1 MISVTC
7 WFMVTTRFGGAS
19 NVVVTPQ
26 FFTVYGNPS
35 LFAAALSPVAVVA
48 PSEEEEQ
55 AVRASGSSTAA
66 AMSAGVRRDMARPL
80 RGISASPG
88 RCEKAA
94 GQFLTSGP
102 PSGATSSA
110 GESSAWEGARSQW
123 RDRAG
128 FAPASWFLL
137 P

>member
-7 WFMVTTRFGGAS
+7 WFMVTTRFGGALK
-19 NVVVTPQ
+19 VVVTPQ

-35 LFAAALSPVAVVA
+35 RFAAALSPVAVS
-48 PSEEEEQ
+48 PSEEGEEQ